1 MTLSVHADQ
10 EKNTIERR
18 GKEMSTLIPPHG
30 GKGLTVCLL
39 EGAELAAEKEKA
51 KGLKQVPISPRVKGD
66 LIMIGIGGFSPLT
79 GFMTKADWKGVCDD
93 FLLSDGT
100 FWPVPVTL
108 DVSKEDA
115 DAVEVGQEIALFDP
129 EGQEIMATMKVTEKY
144 AMTEAEK
151 RYECEKIFMG
161 EGTKTTEEFW
171 KVAEEDH
178 PGVQMVMKQK
188 GYNLAGPVKVL
199 SEGEYPTRYAGIYMR
214 PAESRK
220 IFEERGWSE
229 IAALQLRN
237 PMHRSHEYLC
247 KIAVEVCDGVFIHSL
262 VGNLKPGD
270 IPAKVRVKCIDA
282 LVKNYFV
289 EKFVLQGGYPLD
301 MRYAGPREAL
311 LHATFRQNYGCSR
324 MIIGRDHAG
333 VGDFYGMFEAQT
345 IFDKIPKPAEPGKA
359 LLCTPL
365 KIDWTFYC
373 HKCDGMASLRTCPH
387 GKEDR
392 VLLSGTMLRK
402 LLSEGGEIPDHFG
415 RDEVLEILREYYQGL
430 TEKVE
435 IKLHGAATG
444 Q

>member
-1 MTLSVHADQ
+1 
-10 EKNTIERR
+10 
-18 GKEMSTLIPPHG
+18 MSKLIPPHG
-30 GKGLTVCLL
+30 GKGLTICLL
-39 EGAELAAEKEKA
+39 EGAERAAELKKAEK
-51 KGLKQVPISPRVKGD
+51 LKKVEISPRVKGD

-79 GFMTKADWKGVCDD
+79 GFMTKADWKGVCEK
-93 FLLSDGT
+93 FLLADGT

-115 DAVEVGQEIALFDP
+115 SAIKEGEEIALYDP
-129 EGQEIMATMKVTEKY
+129 ESKEIMATMKVTEKY
-144 AMTEAEK
+144 ELTDANKEW
-151 RYECEKIFMG
+151 ECEKIFMG
-161 EGTKTTEEFW
+161 EGTPTAEEFW
-171 KVAEEDH
+171 KIARDDH

-188 GYNLAGPVKVL
+188 AFNLAGPVKVL
-199 SEGEYPTRYAGIYMR
+199 SEGEYPKKYAGVYHR

-220 IFEERGWSE
+220 IFEEKGWSE

-247 KIAVEVCDGVFIHSL
+247 KIAVEVCDGVYIHSL

-270 IPAKVRVKCIDA
+270 IPAEVRVKCIDA

-289 EKFVLQGGYPLD
+289 DKNVVQGGYPLD
-301 MRYAGPREAL
+301 MRYAGPREGL

-345 IFDKIPKPAEPGKA
+345 IFDKIPTPKEEGKA

-373 HKCDGMASLRTCPH
+373 YKCDGMASLRTCPH

-402 LLSEGGEIPDHFG
+402 ILSEGGEMPDHFG
-415 RDEVLEILREYYQGL
+415 RDEVVAILRQYYEGL
-430 TEKVE
+430 TEKVK
-435 IKLHGAATG
+435 IKTHKAATG
-444 Q
+444 E

>member
-1 MTLSVHADQ
+1 MAKLV
-10 EKNTIERR
+10 
-18 GKEMSTLIPPHG
+18 PPHG
-30 GKGLTVCLL
+30 GKGLTCCLL
-39 EGAELAAEKEKA
+39 EGAALEAEKKKA
-51 KGLKQVPISPRVKGD
+51 QGLKKFNVSPREKGD
-66 LIMIGIGGFSPLT
+66 LIMIGTGGFSPLG
-79 GFMTKADWKGVCDD
+79 GFMTKADWKGVCEK
-93 FLLSDGT
+93 FLLADGT
-100 FWPVPVTL
+100 FWPIPVTMS
-108 DVSKEDA
+108 VTKAEA
-115 DAVEVGQEIALFDP
+115 DTIKVGEEIALFDP
-129 EGQEIMATMKVTEKY
+129 ERSEMMATMKVTEKFE
-144 AMTEAEK
+144 MTEADK
-151 RYECEKIFMG
+151 KFECEKTFMG
-161 EGTKTTEEFW
+161 EGTKTSEDFW
-171 KVAEEDH
+171 KIAKNDH
-178 PGVQMVMKQK
+178 PGVQMVMSQK
-188 GYNLAGPVKVL
+188 EVNLAGPVKVL
-199 SEGEYPTRYAGIYMR
+199 SEAEYPTKYKGVYMR

-220 IFEERGWSE
+220 IFEEKGWSE
-229 IAALQLRN
+229 VAALQLRN

-270 IPAKVRVKCIDA
+270 IPADVRVKCIDV
-282 LVKNYFV
+282 LVKKYFV
-289 EKFVLQGGYPLD
+289 DKNVVQGGYPLD

-345 IFDKIPKPAEPGKA
+345 IFDKIPKPTEPGKA
-359 LLCTPL
+359 LVCSPL

-402 LLSEGGEIPDHFG
+402 LLSEGGTMPDHFG
-415 RDEVLEILREYYQGL
+415 RDEVLDVLREYYAGL

-444 Q
+444 K

>member
-1 MTLSVHADQ
+1 MAKLV
-10 EKNTIERR
+10 E
-18 GKEMSTLIPPHG
+18 PHG
-30 GKGLTVCLL
+30 GKGLTICLL
-39 EGAELAAEKEKA
+39 EGAKLEAEKKKA
-51 KGLKQVPISPRVKGD
+51 KGLKKVEISQRVKGD

-79 GFMTKADWKGVCDD
+79 GFMTKTDWKGVCDD
-93 FLLSDGT
+93 FLMADGT

-108 DVSKEDA
+108 DVSADDA
-115 DAVEVGQEIALFDP
+115 GAISKGDEIALVDP
-129 EGQEIMATMKVTEKY
+129 KNNEIMATMKITEKW
-144 AMTEAEK
+144 AMSDEDK
-151 RYECEKIFMG
+151 KYECEKIFMG
-161 EGTKTTEEFW
+161 EGTPTTKEFW
-171 KVAEEDH
+171 KIANEDH
-178 PGVQMVMKQK
+178 PGVQMVMNQK
-188 GYNLAGPVKVL
+188 EICLAGPVKVL
-199 SEGEYPTRYAGIYMR
+199 SEGNYPTKYAGIYQR

-229 IAALQLRN
+229 VAALQLRN
-237 PMHRSHEYLC
+237 PMHRSHEYLA

-262 VGNLKPGD
+262 VGNLKAGD
-270 IPAKVRVKCIDA
+270 IPAEVRVKCIDA
-282 LVKNYFV
+282 LVKNYFMEENV
-289 EKFVLQGGYPLD
+289 VQGGYPLD

-345 IFDKIPKPAEPGKA
+345 IFDKIPTPSEPGKA

-373 HKCDGMASLRTCPH
+373 KKCDGMASLRTCPH
-387 GKEDR
+387 GKSDR

-402 LLSEGGEIPDHFG
+402 GLSEGTEIPDHFG
-415 RDEVLEILREYYQGL
+415 REEVLDILREYYAGL

-435 IKLHGAATG
+435 IKTHSAATG

>member
-1 MTLSVHADQ
+1 
-10 EKNTIERR
+10 
-18 GKEMSTLIPPHG
+18 MSNLVPPHG
-30 GKGLTVCLL
+30 GKGLTICLL
-39 EGAELAAEKEKA
+39 EGAEREAELKKA
-51 KGLKQVPISPRVKGD
+51 QSLKQIPISPREKGD

-79 GFMTKADWKGVCDD
+79 GFMTKADWKGVCDN
-93 FLLSDGT
+93 FLLADGT
-100 FWPVPVTL
+100 FWPIPVTL
-108 DVSKEDA
+108 SASKA
-115 DAVEVGQEIALFDP
+115 DAEGIKAGQEIALYDP
-129 EGQEIMATMKVTEKY
+129 ERKEIMATMKVTEKY
-144 AMTEAEK
+144 EMTDADK
-151 RYECEKIFMG
+151 KYECEKIYMG
-161 EGTKTTEEFW
+161 EGTPTAAEFW
-171 KVAEEDH
+171 KIAKDDH
-178 PGVQMVMKQK
+178 PGVQMVMNQK
-188 GYNLAGPVKVL
+188 AVNLAGPVKVL
-199 SEGEYPTRYAGIYMR
+199 SEAEYPTRYAGIYMR

-220 IFEERGWSE
+220 IFDERGWKE
-229 IAALQLRN
+229 VAALQLRN

-247 KIAVEVCDGVFIHSL
+247 KIAVEVCDGVYIHSL

-270 IPAKVRVKCIDA
+270 IPASVRVKCIDA

-289 EKFVLQGGYPLD
+289 EKNVVQGGYPLD

-345 IFDKIPKPAEPGKA
+345 IFDKIPSPKEPGKA

-373 HKCDGMASLRTCPH
+373 FKCDGMASLRTCPH
-387 GKEDR
+387 TKEDR

-402 LLSEGGEIPDHFG
+402 MLSEGGQIPDHFG

-444 Q
+444 EQK